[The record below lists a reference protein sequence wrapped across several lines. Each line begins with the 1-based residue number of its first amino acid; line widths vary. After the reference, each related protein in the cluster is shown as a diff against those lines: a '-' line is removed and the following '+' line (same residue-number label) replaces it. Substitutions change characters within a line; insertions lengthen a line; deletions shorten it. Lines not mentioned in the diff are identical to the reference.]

1 MDKIA
6 APHRYVMDIPI
17 LKFTA
22 NCSIKFK
29 AMILKNIKNKESI
42 YREINME

>member
-17 LKFTA
+17 LKFIA
-22 NCSIKFK
+22 NYSIKFN
-29 AMILKNIKNKESI
+29 ALILKSI
-42 YREINME
+42 NYCQPIHI